1 MFNHF
6 THLGLR
12 LSVCM
17 GVHAHMCTCV
27 CLLQFSSVAQA
38 CPALC
43 GPQGLQH
50 ARLPCPSPTSRACS
64 NSRPYISFSKSIS
77 LCFNLHIRNYIHLEY
92 RIQWALTDIYTHK
105 TTASIN
111 TEYFHIPGF
120 LMSLLHFLGER
131 LEEEGASIPCCGL
144 PCSPGSRRPG
154 SFPYWWMNAVFTVLG
169 SCRSQLSPALD
180 SGSPGRRPR
189 KHSINH
195 INCI

>member
-1 MFNHF
+1 MCVSA
-6 THLGLR
+6 
-12 LSVCM
+12 SV
-17 GVHAHMCTCV
+17 
-27 CLLQFSSVAQA
+27 QFSRPSMSDS
-38 CPALC
+38 LR
-43 GPQGLQH
+43 PQGLHH
-50 ARLPCPSPTSRACS
+50 ARFPCPSPISRACS
-64 NSRPYISFSKSIS
+64 NSRPHISFSKSIS
-77 LCFNLHIRNYIHLEY
+77 LWFNLHIRNYIHLEY

-144 PCSPGSRRPG
+144 PCSPGSRRSG
-154 SFPYWWMNAVFTVLG
+154 SFLYWWMNAVSTVLG

-180 SGSPGRRPR
+180 SGNPGRRPR